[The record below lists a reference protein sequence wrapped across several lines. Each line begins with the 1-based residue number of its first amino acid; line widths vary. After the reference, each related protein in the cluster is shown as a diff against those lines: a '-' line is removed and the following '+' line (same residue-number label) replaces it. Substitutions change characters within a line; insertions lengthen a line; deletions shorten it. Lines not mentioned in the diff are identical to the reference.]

1 MRKGIQEVES
11 LNSDMGGKKI
21 IPMSELRNH
30 KGFTLVEIMIAIFIL
45 VIALL
50 GLISVTVMVI
60 KGNSFSKT
68 MTTATTLAKDRME
81 QLKNT
86 SYGSLASGTDSD
98 YARLDSTV
106 QATQTAESIY
116 TRTWTVTNNS
126 PAANMKTIE
135 VKVEWDWQG
144 ATRNVTLQT
153 IVAQ

>member
-1 MRKGIQEVES
+1 
-11 LNSDMGGKKI
+11 
-21 IPMSELRNH
+21 MSGLRNH

-68 MTTATTLAKDRME
+68 MTTATTLAKDKME

-86 SYGSLASGTDSD
+86 SYGSLAGSTD
-98 YARLDSTV
+98 YAKLDSTV

-116 TRTWTVTNNS
+116 TRRWIVSSDPPGS
-126 PAANMKTIE
+126 PAAGMKKIE
-135 VKVEWDWQG
+135 VTVTWNWQG
-144 ATRNVTLQT
+144 TDHNAILTT